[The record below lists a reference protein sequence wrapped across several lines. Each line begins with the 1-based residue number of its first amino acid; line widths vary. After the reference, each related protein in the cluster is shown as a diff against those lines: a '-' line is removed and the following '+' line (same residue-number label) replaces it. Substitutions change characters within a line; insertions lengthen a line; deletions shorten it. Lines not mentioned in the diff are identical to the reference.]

1 MNTKA
6 NNLYALAISNEDEEI
21 WGVLIIDNVKEGKR
35 SFKEELRDVVADY
48 AKIFCF
54 TLSTVK

>member
-21 WGVLIIDNVKEGKR
+21 WGVLIIDNVKEGER

>member
-6 NNLYALAISNEDEEI
+6 NNLYALAITNEEEEI
-21 WGVLIIDNVKEGKR
+21 WGVLIIDNVDKNPR
-35 SFKEELRDVVADY
+35 SFKVELESVIEKY